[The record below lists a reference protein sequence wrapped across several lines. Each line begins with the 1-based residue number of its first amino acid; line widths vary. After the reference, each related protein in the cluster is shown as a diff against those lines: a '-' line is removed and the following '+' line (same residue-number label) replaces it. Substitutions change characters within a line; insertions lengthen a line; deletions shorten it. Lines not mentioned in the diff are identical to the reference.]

1 MTGFRIFENPPDLVL
16 NLVALPPGVVLE
28 LFDEEVEDVVVTVV
42 VEAAVG
48 VFEDDDDDLM
58 RKPLSEWSIS
68 GCKFFS

>member
-48 VFEDDDDDLM
+48 VFEDVDDLM